1 MIMTR
6 PLAVTTMDFRRL
18 NSLIGAAVLIVC
30 SMIASCSL
38 IDPQP
43 QNPTPASKGL
53 LGPENFDVAL
63 SENQRALAE
72 GRVAPDLALYNIGVV
87 SVHSAN
93 PKRDHPR
100 ALQSFTTLVK
110 NYPTSPRAEE
120 AKIWIQALEQIQKN
134 NEELKKLLEEKR
146 AILRE
151 REQLTQERNLL
162 SQERNQLTQERN
174 KLKYEIEKSRQLD
187 ADIEKRRRQTLK
199 R

>member
-1 MIMTR
+1 
-6 PLAVTTMDFRRL
+6 MDFFRL
-18 NSLIGAAVLIVC
+18 NSLIGAGLLLAYSLI
-30 SMIASCSL
+30 AGCSL
-38 IDPQP
+38 IEPRQ
-43 QNPTPASKGL
+43 QSSTPANNNL

-63 SENQRALAE
+63 IENQRALAE
-72 GRVAPDLALYNIGVV
+72 GRMAPDVALYNIGVV

-110 NYPTSPRAEE
+110 EYPTSPRAEE

-134 NEELKKLLEEKR
+134 NEELKKVAEEKR

-151 REQLTQERNLL
+151 RDQLTQERNLL
-162 SQERNQLTQERN
+162 SQERNQLAQERN
-174 KLKYEIEKSRQLD
+174 KLKSEIEKSRQLD